1 MNTWYQ
7 IKAAAK
13 PDDATE
19 VLLMDEIGGWGITA
33 QRFISDVKAVA
44 GNLRVRINS
53 PGGSVF
59 DGIAIANYL
68 RSRGNVETVVDGLA
82 ASAAS
87 VVFCAG
93 STRTMAEGGFLMI
106 HNPWSF
112 SGGDSD
118 EMRKTADVLDR
129 IKGSLLD
136 IYESVSD
143 LGRDVLAAMMDDETW
158 LDGKQALAAG
168 FATST
173 ADAPAVFAKFY
184 ASRFSKVPA
193 QISASLAGSAANRS
207 NPADAG
213 NQTKPMSKLREILGL
228 TGPTERETFLASTLT
243 AAGIT
248 DEAIAEAQKEGK
260 ADFLAA
266 LVKERVDAA
275 NARAT
280 DAEAKAKA
288 AQDEAASAMKRTTDV
303 LAAAGITDAQADPV
317 LAIRNRVQE
326 LAARETAE
334 LAGRLGIKPLNESRA
349 AGNAGGETLTER
361 CLRANAT
368 AAKN

>member
-13 PDDATE
+13 PDEPTE
-19 VLLMDEIGGWGITA
+19 VLLMGAIGAFGVTA
-33 QRFISDVKAVA
+33 QSLVSELMSIP
-44 GNLRVRINS
+44 GNLRIRINS
-53 PGGSVF
+53 LGGSVG
-59 DGIAIANYL
+59 DGIAIANYI
-68 RSRGNVETVVDGLA
+68 RSRGNIETVNDGFA
-82 ASAAS
+82 ASSAS
-87 VVFCAG
+87 IVFCAG
-93 STRTMAEGGFLMI
+93 AKRTMSLGSWFVI
-106 HNPWSF
+106 HNPWTEEV
-112 SGGDSD
+112 GEASD
-118 EMRKTADVLDR
+118 LRNTADVLDR
-129 IKGSLLD
+129 IKGGLLD
-136 IYESVSD
+136 VYQTVSS
-143 LGRDVLAAMMDDETW
+143 LGRDVLSAMMDDETW
-158 LDGKQALAAG
+158 LDDKQALAAG
-168 FATST
+168 FATNIT
-173 ADAPAVFAKFY
+173 DAPAVFAKFD

-248 DEAIAEAQKEGK
+248 EEAIAEAQKDGK

-288 AQDEAASAMKRTTDV
+288 AQDEAASAMKRTADV